1 MGSLALKELYEGFRD
16 PKTIRALVKR
26 IGIEAEKL
34 ERDIHIME
42 VCGGHTHSIVKYGL
56 HQLMPQNIH
65 FIHGPGCPVCVL
77 PKERIDHAYRLA
89 MQRDVILVTLGDMIK
104 VPGSKGSLQDARAK
118 GADVRYLYSPLDTL
132 KIAKENPDKKIIF
145 FAIGFETTTPMSAAL
160 IQHVID
166 EGIENILFHINHISV
181 PEPMKVLL
189 DAKRSKIDAF
199 IGPSHVSVISG
210 ANIYEEFPNDYH
222 TPVVVCGFEP
232 VDILEGLLM
241 LLKQFNEKRCELEI
255 EYTRSVTPE
264 GNLVAQKLM
273 DRFFEK
279 RTHFRWRGIGD
290 IAQSALQLR
299 KEFAYLDAERIYSEL
314 LPNREIDDHKQC
326 ICGDILMG
334 AAKPVEC
341 SLFGNACTP
350 SSPLGSC
357 MVSSEGACAA
367 YYRYGNMR

>member
-1 MGSLALKELYEGFRD
+1 MGNLALNDLYEGFRN
-16 PKTIRALVKR
+16 PKTIKALVR
-26 IGIEAEKL
+26 GIEVEAMKL
-34 ERDIHIME
+34 EHDIHIME

-65 FIHGPGCPVCVL
+65 FVHGPGCPVCVL
-77 PKERIDHAYRLA
+77 PKERIDHAYTLA

-132 KIAKENPDKKIIF
+132 KIAKENPDKKVIF
-145 FAIGFETTTPMSAAL
+145 FAIGFETTTPMTAVL

-166 EGIENILFHINHISV
+166 EGIENVLFHINHIEV

-210 ANIYEEFPNDYH
+210 AKIYEQFPRAYH
-222 TPVVVCGFEP
+222 TPVVVAGFEP
-232 VDILEGLLM
+232 VDILEGILM
-241 LLKQFNEKRCELEI
+241 LLKQFNDDRCEVEI
-255 EYTRSVTPE
+255 EYTRSVTRE
-264 GNLVAQKLM
+264 GNPVAQKLI

-279 RTHFRWRGIGD
+279 RTHFRWRGIGN
-290 IAQSALQLR
+290 IAQSALKLR
-299 KEFAYLDAERIYSEL
+299 EAFAYLDAEKIYSDHL
-314 LPNREIDDHKQC
+314 TDDQIDDHTQC
-326 ICGDILMG
+326 ICGEILMG
-334 AAKPVEC
+334 AAKPFEC
-341 SLFGNACTP
+341 RLFGNACTP

-367 YYRYGNMR
+367 YYKYGKMI

>member
-1 MGSLALKELYEGFRD
+1 MSSLSLRELYEGFRD
-16 PKTIRALVKR
+16 PRTIRALVKK
-26 IGIEAEKL
+26 IEIEADKL
-34 ERDIHIME
+34 GRDIHIME
-42 VCGGHTHSIVKYGL
+42 VCGGHTHSIVKHGL

-89 MQRDVILVTLGDMIK
+89 MQSDVILVTLGDMIK
-104 VPGSKGSLQDARAK
+104 VPGSKGSLQDARAQ
-118 GADVRYLYSPLDTL
+118 GADVRYVYSPLDTL
-132 KIAKENPDKKIIF
+132 RIAKENPDKKVIF
-145 FAIGFETTTPMSAAL
+145 FAIGFETTTPMTAAL
-160 IQHVID
+160 VGHVINEKID
-166 EGIENILFHINHISV
+166 NIFFHINHITV

-210 ANIYEEFPNDYH
+210 AKIYKVFPEAYH

-232 VDILEGLLM
+232 VDILEGILM
-241 LLKQFNEKRCELEI
+241 LLKQRNDNRCEVEI

-264 GNLVAQKLM
+264 GNLVAQKLI
-273 DRFFEK
+273 DTFFEK
-279 RTHFRWRGIGD
+279 RNHFRWRGIGD

-299 KEFAYLDAERIYSEL
+299 EEFAYLDAEKIYSDL
-314 LPNREIDDHKQC
+314 LPNHQIDDHKQC
-326 ICGDILMG
+326 ICGEILMG
-334 AAKPVEC
+334 AANPCEC
-341 SLFGNACTP
+341 KLFGNACTP